1 MHTQF
6 STDCYREIYVIQ
18 STATSYL
25 QTTVLYRGG
34 LGETEKR
41 NHLSQENHVA
51 LKEDLVKT
59 LKLKFI
65 FLLNPILF
73 FQKWSAL

>member
-1 MHTQF
+1 ML
-6 STDCYREIYVIQ
+6 YKV
-18 STATSYL
+18 L
-25 QTTVLYRGG
+25 QPLTCKPLYCTEEG
-34 LGETEKR
+34 LGKLKKES
-41 NHLSQENHVA
+41 HLSQENHVA